1 MDRTEASD
9 AFNAGSI
16 PVGCILHHSDF
27 FKRYGDRMKET
38 IKKRALLVRD
48 FILARGKIVF
58 PILLIAAV
66 AITVAIVLQVKGKE
80 KEEQN
85 VAMVRQLFLTETR
98 RRWRYRM

>member
-1 MDRTEASD
+1 
-9 AFNAGSI
+9 
-16 PVGCILHHSDF
+16 
-27 FKRYGDRMKET
+27 MKET

-85 VAMVRQLFLTETR
+85 VAMVRQLFPTETR